1 MTLIA
6 MISAKGSPGVSTAA
20 LAFTL
25 TWPAPVLLAEC
36 DPAGG
41 DLLAGYLARYELP
54 PDRGVLPLAS
64 SALRGTADADLTG
77 NLIDLDAPCQQRMAL
92 PGLTEPA
99 QSASLNMAWTALGE
113 FFSRMTSRTVLADC
127 GRLAAA
133 HPPWSLLS
141 QADLVLLA
149 VRPHSLRTV
158 SPAVSA
164 LSALRRQ
171 LPPGFVEQSVG
182 LLLVGGGIPAREVA
196 RHLGTP
202 VAATLPWDP
211 QTAAALCGDGR
222 GRRRAPLM
230 RHGAAAYDTI
240 TELIAA
246 RSVAGA
252 LSRRD
257 TEPLPVTS

>member
-64 SALRGTADADLTG
+64 SALRGTADQDLTG
-77 NLIDLDAPCQQRMAL
+77 NLIDLDAPRQQRMAL

-99 QSASLNMAWTALGE
+99 QSASLNLAWTALGE
-113 FFSRMTSRTVLADC
+113 FFSRMTTRTVLADC

-133 HPPWSLLS
+133 HPPWSLLA
-141 QADLVLLA
+141 QADLVLLTLRA
-149 VRPHSLRTV
+149 HSLRTV

-171 LPPGFVEQSVG
+171 LPEGFVQQHVG
-182 LLLVGGGIPAREVA
+182 LLLIGGGIASREIS
-196 RHLGTP
+196 RHLGAP
-202 VAATLPWDP
+202 VVASLPWDP

-230 RHGAAAYDTI
+230 RHGAAAYDAV
-240 TELIAA
+240 TERIAA
-246 RSVAGA
+246 QRMDSA

-257 TEPLPVTS
+257 TEQLPVTL